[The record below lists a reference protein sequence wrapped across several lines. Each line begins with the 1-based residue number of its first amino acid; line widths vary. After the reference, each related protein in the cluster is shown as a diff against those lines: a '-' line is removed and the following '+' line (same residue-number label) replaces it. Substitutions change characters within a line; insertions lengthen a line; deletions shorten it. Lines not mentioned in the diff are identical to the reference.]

1 MFKTELPTHIKEMM
15 KELKDHC
22 RKGRSLFSFVGEAGL
37 SFEEWRDIA
46 EKYPQISKDIE
57 IAQSHEVRY
66 WEEVLANALE
76 KGCMKSASIASK
88 VLSERADLLENVY
101 KKNIGTTAPSDMLKK
116 RMELASPIRN
126 RDILDE
132 GK

>member
-1 MFKTELPTHIKEMM
+1 MFKTELPTHIQQMM
-15 KELKDHC
+15 KDLKNHC
-22 RKGRSLFSFVGEAGL
+22 RKGYSLFSFIGEAGL
-37 SFEEWRDIA
+37 SFEEWTNIV
-46 EKYPQISKDIE
+46 EKYPDISKDIA

-76 KGCMKSASIASK
+76 SNNMKSASIASK
-88 VLSERADLLENVY
+88 VLSERADLFEKVY